1 MRGMNKFRETFNL
14 RREEADK
21 IVKSVIEEISDM
33 KIQDI
38 ETLVRDN
45 HLVYCLRNTAFY
57 KGVETRRD
65 SYIPFRE
72 YVDYLKYGLMKV
84 GYQEPRIYYN
94 IRNDK
99 AVNYECVST
108 LVSYDK
114 KRVRKK

>member
-57 KGVETRRD
+57 KGE
-65 SYIPFRE
+65 
-72 YVDYLKYGLMKV
+72 
-84 GYQEPRIYYN
+84 EPRIYYN